1 MARKYSGAAR
11 GGLPAERKPAPV
23 AKPRMR
29 SQKKPKKPVKPGL
42 FTTGFFR
49 SVGEI
54 DYTFLLIIV
63 LLVCIGLIMLLSA
76 SAPAGARRFSGSYH
90 FFTPQFGAAIV
101 GFAAMFFISR
111 IDYSLYKKWAPLF
124 MIACTIMLVLVLL
137 PYTGREYNG
146 SKRWLNVPGIM
157 FQPSELMKIAIAMFF
172 ALLIDQEKY
181 DITKIRGMIPF
192 ILWLLIVTAL
202 MLLETHLSGAI
213 VIAGIAVTVMIVGGA
228 KIKPFAIAGA
238 IVAPLGV
245 VAIRILDPVRWSR
258 LMSFLDPF
266 ADSQDTGYQ
275 VVQGLYAIGSGGLF
289 GRGLGQSIQKYYIPE
304 PYNDFIF
311 AVVAEE
317 LGLIGSV
324 LIMALFALLVLRG
337 IRIAMNAPDKFG
349 MLTAIGITAQI
360 AIQVCL
366 NIAVVTSSVPNTGVS
381 LPFFSY
387 GGTSML
393 VLLCEMGIMLN
404 ISRYSTKKYLPL
416 K

>member
-1 MARKYSGAAR
+1 MARKYNGTAR
-11 GGLPAERKPAPV
+11 TGMTAGKKPAPIEKREV
-23 AKPRMR
+23 RPRR
-29 SQKKPKKPVKPGL
+29 KQKKPVKPGL

-54 DYTFLLIIV
+54 DYTFLLIII

-101 GFAAMFFISR
+101 GLTAMFFISR

-124 MIACTIMLVLVLL
+124 MIVCTIMLVLVLL

-172 ALLIDQEKY
+172 ALLIENEKY

-192 ILWLLIVTAL
+192 ILWIGIVMVL

-213 VIAGIAVTVMIVGGA
+213 VIAGIAVTVMVVGGA
-228 KIKPFAIAGA
+228 KIKPFAIVGA
-238 IVAPLGV
+238 IAAPLGII
-245 VAIRILDPVRWSR
+245 AIKMFDPVRWSR
-258 LMSFLDPF
+258 ITSFLDPF
-266 ADSQDTGYQ
+266 VDSQDTGYQ

-311 AVVAEE
+311 AVVSEE
-317 LGLIGSV
+317 LGLIGSA
-324 LIMALFALLVLRG
+324 LIIALFVLLVLRG

-360 AIQVCL
+360 AIQVSL

-404 ISRYSTKKYLPL
+404 ISRYSTKKYLPVE
-416 K
+416 